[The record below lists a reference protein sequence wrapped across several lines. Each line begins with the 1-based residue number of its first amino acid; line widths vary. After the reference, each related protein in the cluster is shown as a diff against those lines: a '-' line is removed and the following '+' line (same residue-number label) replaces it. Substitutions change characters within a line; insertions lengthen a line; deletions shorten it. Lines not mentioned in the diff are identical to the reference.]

1 MKNNMIQFEKNKNK
15 IDYSLVFDK
24 ILNDIK
30 DTSELYNKYIA
41 SFENLIKTKEIDK
54 LDKEQREDIIK
65 EIIYNT
71 EYFLYKLKA
80 TLNNPI

>member
-1 MKNNMIQFEKNKNK
+1 MIQFDRNKNK

-30 DTSELYNKYIA
+30 DTSELYDKYIT
-41 SFENLIKTKEIDK
+41 SFENLIETNEIDK
-54 LDKEQREDIIK
+54 LDKEQREDMIR

-71 EYFLYKLKA
+71 EYFSYKVKA
-80 TLNNPI
+80 TLNSLI

>member
-1 MKNNMIQFEKNKNK
+1 MQSNQKR

-30 DTSELYNKYIA
+30 DASKLYDKH
-41 SFENLIKTKEIDK
+41 SSDFENLIKTKGINE
-54 LDKEQREDIIK
+54 LDKEERENMIK

-80 TLNNPI
+80 TLNSPI